1 MPVAFRFACNEELY
15 LCRLR
20 IAYPTRLGAVH
31 FLPHSQTFFLPYPT
45 EMNQFSTVSNTSRLQ
60 AITETGGI
68 PWWKRA
74 LDITCVVLA
83 MPILVPVGIF
93 ISAIIKFVSPGPI
106 FFQQERIGYRGR
118 PFMCFKFRT
127 MLVNADA
134 GVHRGHLEDLMA
146 SNRPMSKLD
155 GVDPR
160 VIPGGIWLRALG
172 LDELPQLINVVRGE
186 MSLVGPR
193 PCLFYEYEKY
203 LPRHRGRCAALPG
216 LTGLWQVNDK
226 NNTTF
231 EEMID
236 LDLHYVR
243 NHSLAMDVGILCR
256 TIPAVIWQTYQVRR
270 NKRAAINRALAAN
283 KPVTEPVKESSYSRT
298 SV

>member
-1 MPVAFRFACNEELY
+1 MN
-15 LCRLR
+15 
-20 IAYPTRLGAVH
+20 
-31 FLPHSQTFFLPYPT
+31 HS
-45 EMNQFSTVSNTSRLQ
+45 STVNTGRLK
-60 AITETGGI
+60 TVSHSGGI
-68 PWWKRA
+68 PWWKRV
-74 LDITCVVLA
+74 LDVTCIVLA
-83 MPILVPVGIF
+83 MPILVPVGLLVG
-93 ISAIIKFVSPGPI
+93 AIIKIVSPGPV

-127 MLVNADA
+127 MLVNANTE
-134 GVHRGHLEDLMA
+134 VHKDHLEELMT

-172 LDELPQLINVVRGE
+172 LDELPQLINVMRGE

-203 LPRHRGRCAALPG
+203 LPRHRGRCGALPG

-226 NNTTF
+226 NNMTF
-231 EEMID
+231 EQMIE
-236 LDLHYVR
+236 LDLQYVR
-243 NHSLAMDVGILCR
+243 AQSLAMDVGILLR
-256 TIPAVIWQTYQVRR
+256 TAPAIVIQTYQVRR
-270 NKRAAINRALAAN
+270 KKREALRSVMVPIQAPAQ
-283 KPVTEPVKESSYSRT
+283 VAEEASVSTT

>member
-1 MPVAFRFACNEELY
+1 
-15 LCRLR
+15 
-20 IAYPTRLGAVH
+20 
-31 FLPHSQTFFLPYPT
+31 
-45 EMNQFSTVSNTSRLQ
+45 MNQFSTVSSAARMQ
-60 AITETGGI
+60 SISESGGI

-74 LDITCVVLA
+74 LDIACIVAA
-83 MPILVPVGIF
+83 MPVLLP
-93 ISAIIKFVSPGPI
+93 ISFLIGAIIKIVSPGPV

-127 MLVNADA
+127 MMVNADTD
-134 GVHRGHLEDLMA
+134 VHKDHLEELMT

-155 GVDPR
+155 GSDSR

-172 LDELPQLINVVRGE
+172 LDELPQLINVMRGE

-203 LPRHRGRCAALPG
+203 LPRHRGRCGTLPG
-216 LTGLWQVNDK
+216 LTGLWQVSDK

-243 NHSLAMDVGILCR
+243 NHSLGMDVGILLR
-256 TIPAVIWQTYQVRR
+256 TGPAVVWQTYQVRR
-270 NKRAAINRALAAN
+270 NKRAAIHRAAVATAAAAHSA
-283 KPVTEPVKESSYSRT
+283 KVSSSPRT
-298 SV
+298 TV

>member
-1 MPVAFRFACNEELY
+1 
-15 LCRLR
+15 
-20 IAYPTRLGAVH
+20 
-31 FLPHSQTFFLPYPT
+31 
-45 EMNQFSTVSNTSRLQ
+45 MNQFSTVSSPAHGRLQ
-60 AITETGGI
+60 TLAESGGI

-74 LDITCVVLA
+74 LDITCILLA
-83 MPILVPVGIF
+83 MPILLPVSLLVG
-93 ISAIIKFVSPGPI
+93 AIIKLVSRGPV
-106 FFQQERIGYRGR
+106 FFQQERIGFRGR

-134 GVHRGHLEDLMA
+134 GVHKEHLEGLMA
-146 SNRPMSKLD
+146 SNLPMSKLD
-155 GVDPR
+155 SVDPR

-172 LDELPQLINVVRGE
+172 LDELPQLINVMRGE

-193 PCLFYEYEKY
+193 PCMRYEYERY
-203 LPRHRGRCAALPG
+203 LPRHRGRCATLPG

-231 EEMID
+231 EEMIE

-243 NHSLAMDVGILCR
+243 NHSLGMDLGILVR
-256 TIPAVIWQTYQVRR
+256 TVPAVIWQTYQVRR
-270 NKRAAINRALAAN
+270 TKRAALNQASPATVAE
-283 KPVTEPVKESSYSRT
+283 TVKASSCPRT

>member
-1 MPVAFRFACNEELY
+1 MNQLSTVNTG
-15 LCRLR
+15 RLR
-20 IAYPTRLGAVH
+20 TA
-31 FLPHSQTFFLPYPT
+31 T
-45 EMNQFSTVSNTSRLQ
+45 EST
-60 AITETGGI
+60 GI

-74 LDITCVVLA
+74 LDITCVMLA
-83 MPILVPVGIF
+83 MPILLPLGLLIGL
-93 ISAIIKFVSPGPI
+93 IIKIVSPGPV

-127 MLVNADA
+127 MFVNADPD
-134 GVHRGHLEDLMA
+134 VHKGHLADLMTF
-146 SNRPMSKLD
+146 NRPMSKLD
-155 GVDPR
+155 ASDPR

-172 LDELPQLINVVRGE
+172 LDELPQLINVMRGE

-193 PCLFYEYEKY
+193 PCLFYEFEKY
-203 LPRHRGRCAALPG
+203 LPRHRGRCGALPG

-236 LDLHYVR
+236 FDLKYVR
-243 NHSLAMDVGILCR
+243 SQSLGMDVGILLK
-256 TIPAVIWQTYQVRR
+256 TVPAVISQTCQVRR
-270 NKRAAINRALAAN
+270 KKREALRAAAVSGTAN
-283 KPVTEPVKESSYSRT
+283 TQPAEQSSVSTT

>member
-1 MPVAFRFACNEELY
+1 
-15 LCRLR
+15 
-20 IAYPTRLGAVH
+20 
-31 FLPHSQTFFLPYPT
+31 
-45 EMNQFSTVSNTSRLQ
+45 MNQLSTVNTSRLRT
-60 AITETGGI
+60 ATESTGI
-68 PWWKRA
+68 PWWKRM
-74 LDITCVVLA
+74 LDVTCIMLA
-83 MPILVPVGIF
+83 MPILLPLGLLIGL
-93 ISAIIKFVSPGPI
+93 IIKIVSPGPV

-127 MLVNADA
+127 MFVNADT
-134 GVHRGHLEDLMA
+134 GVHKGHLVDLMT

-155 GVDPR
+155 ASDPR

-172 LDELPQLINVVRGE
+172 LDELPQLINVMRGE

-193 PCLFYEYEKY
+193 PCLFYEFEKY
-203 LPRHRGRCAALPG
+203 LPRHRGRCGALPG

-236 LDLHYVR
+236 FDLKYVR
-243 NHSLAMDVGILCR
+243 SQSLGMDVGILLK
-256 TIPAVIWQTYQVRR
+256 TVPAVISQTSQVRR
-270 NKRAAINRALAAN
+270 KKREALRTAAVSGAAN
-283 KPVTEPVKESSYSRT
+283 TQPADQSSVQTT